1 MQILSKG
8 KTFLAITCPGCKAY
22 LAVYP
27 EDIKKNP
34 EDKSY
39 YCKCASCWKEIPI
52 NSGDIPKEWK
62 ND

>member
-8 KTFLAITCPGCKAY
+8 KTFLAITCPDCKAY
-22 LAVYP
+22 LAVYS
-27 EDIKKNP
+27 EDIKNNP

-39 YCKCASCWKEIPI
+39 YYKCVSCCKKIPI

-62 ND
+62 K